1 MPTVDLDG
9 SDLHV
14 ICGRW
19 AVSASDDYPD
29 LATFTEVLN
38 LRDGRKALIEIDM
51 LRSDVAKLLT
61 MCAKA
66 GAQWGEAAEQL
77 LVEAR
82 VDNENDV

>member
-1 MPTVDLDG
+1 
-9 SDLHV
+9 
-14 ICGRW
+14 
-19 AVSASDDYPD
+19 
-29 LATFTEVLN
+29 
-38 LRDGRKALIEIDM
+38 M

-82 VDNENDV
+82 VDNENAP

>member
-1 MPTVDLDG
+1 
-9 SDLHV
+9 
-14 ICGRW
+14 
-19 AVSASDDYPD
+19 
-29 LATFTEVLN
+29 
-38 LRDGRKALIEIDM
+38 
-51 LRSDVAKLLT
+51 